1 LADEPPADT
10 AVTPPT
16 AATTARPI
24 PAMMIFGCRTV
35 SSWLFDDPL
44 STNTDSRAAWFTWRA
59 DGHRPDRPGADIGH
73 NRLRASGIPG
83 EPRGTA
89 SRATNPAATATG
101 SSHRRHGAVLAWPP
115 GPGWDMP
122 ITMLLRG
129 TRRHLGWV
137 WVAGGPPGRRFARPA
152 RRGPAQP
159 AWLYS
164 GTRRSAGRGAAAR
177 FPARLRACQAMS
189 TTSRM
194 ISVSTLSAAMPSG
207 QRQLP
212 TSP

>member
-1 LADEPPADT
+1 MVSVVPPTAVGAVRTVADAAAGLAEGVLLADEPPADT

-137 WVAGGPPGRRFARPA
+137 WVAGARRAGGSPGRPGGGLVSRRGCIRVPAARQAGAPQPGSRRGCVPA
-152 RRGPAQP
+152 RR
-159 AWLYS
+159 
-164 GTRRSAGRGAAAR
+164 
-177 FPARLRACQAMS
+177 
-189 TTSRM
+189 
-194 ISVSTLSAAMPSG
+194 
-207 QRQLP
+207 
-212 TSP
+212 